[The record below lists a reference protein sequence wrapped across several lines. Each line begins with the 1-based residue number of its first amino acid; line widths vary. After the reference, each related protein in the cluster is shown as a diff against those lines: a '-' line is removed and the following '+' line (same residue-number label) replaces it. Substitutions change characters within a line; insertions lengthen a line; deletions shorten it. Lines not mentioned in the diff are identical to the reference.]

1 LERRN
6 FLRNVTLGT
15 GALLTNPL
23 LSIAEAERTAGRIP
37 NKKLPLS
44 QLKKPLA
51 IAMWDFSWILR
62 HHRYG
67 EFENWDKVLNELAER
82 GYNALRLDVM
92 PQYVAADTDGKI
104 TEEFRS
110 VKNGW
115 APAKWGNDYTM
126 SFRPREALL
135 EFLPMCKKYGFRVA
149 LSSWFTNHNTG
160 ARGIFNEEG
169 GALRAWTE
177 TLAFLQQHGL
187 LDDNIIYIDLLN
199 EYPKYFGYDWFHKQM
214 NSRGDVKSFK
224 ANNPN
229 AFVPDDLDMGKV
241 GGFNVLQQKF
251 MHEFGNDLIQKLK
264 ARFPAYPYQMS
275 VTYTTPLDSIDISQ
289 FGTLDYHLW
298 FTAAA
303 DIPNW
308 RSLGGIDQSKDN
320 RPAFKE
326 LLTFWEQKK
335 PEMTQWMD
343 KAITSVA
350 TKARQYN
357 ITCGN
362 TEGWGPV
369 GWLDHPELNWD
380 WVKEAGDIAVEL
392 AKKHSNYKY
401 ICSSNFTH
409 PQFKGIWED
418 IKWHRRITSRIKA

>member
-6 FLRNVTLGT
+6 FLKNVTLGT
-15 GALLTNPL
+15 GALFTDPL
-23 LSIAEAERTAGRIP
+23 LSKAETEKGVASHHK
-37 NKKLPLS
+37 KKLPLT

-177 TLAFLQQHGL
+177 TLAFLRQHRL

-214 NSRGDVKSFK
+214 NSRGDVKTFK

-251 MHEFGNDLIQKLK
+251 MHDFGNELIQKLK

-326 LLTFWEQKK
+326 LLTFWEEKK

-343 KAITSVA
+343 KAIANVA
-350 TKARQYN
+350 AKARQYS

-369 GWLDHPELNWD
+369 GWLDHPELSWD

-418 IKWHRRITSRIKA
+418 IKWHRKITSRIKA

>member
-1 LERRN
+1 MERRN
-6 FLRNVTLGT
+6 FVKNVALAASSLAT
-15 GALLTNPL
+15 GSFLSTTNATPAIL
-23 LSIAEAERTAGRIP
+23 NTEQQ
-37 NKKLPLS
+37 KLPLDK
-44 QLKKPLA
+44 LKKPLA

-67 EFENWDKVLNELAER
+67 EFENWDKVLHELAER
-82 GYNALRLDVM
+82 GYNAIRLDVM
-92 PQYVAADTDGKI
+92 PQYIAADTDGKI
-104 TEEFRS
+104 TKEFRS

-115 APAKWGNDYTM
+115 EPAKWGSDYTM
-126 SFRPREALL
+126 NFRPREALL
-135 EFLPMCKKYGFRVA
+135 EFLPLCKKYHFRVA
-149 LSSWFTNHNTG
+149 LSSWFINHNTG
-160 ARGIFNEEG
+160 PRGIFNEKG

-177 TLAFLQQHGL
+177 TLIFLQQHNL

-199 EYPKYFGYDWFHKQM
+199 EYPKYHGFDWFKKEM
-214 NSRGDVKSFK
+214 NARGDVNQFK
-224 ANNPN
+224 LNNPT
-229 AFVPDDLDMGKV
+229 AFVPDNLNMSAGA
-241 GGFNVLQQKF
+241 GYNGLQL
-251 MHEFGNDLIQKLK
+251 EFIHNFGENLIKQLK
-264 ARFPAYPYQMS
+264 DRFPAYPYQMS
-275 VTYTTPLDSIDISQ
+275 ATYTTPLDSIDISQ

-308 RSLGGIDQSKDN
+308 RTLAGIDQSKDN

-326 LLTFWEQKK
+326 LLRFWNEKK
-335 PEMTQWMD
+335 PEMTRWMD
-343 KAITSVA
+343 NAITAVA
-350 TKARQYN
+350 DKAKQFN

-369 GWLDHPELNWD
+369 GWLDHPDLDWK
-380 WVKEAGDIAVEL
+380 WVKEAADIAVEL

-418 IKWHRRITSRIKA
+418 VQWHRQITSKIKS

>member
-1 LERRN
+1 MERRN
-6 FLRNVTLGT
+6 FIKNITI
-15 GALLTNPL
+15 GASSLTTSSF
-23 LSIAEAERTAGRIP
+23 LSSNATAHAVANLP
-37 NKKLPLS
+37 HKNLPLEK
-44 QLKKPLA
+44 LKKPLA

-82 GYNALRLDVM
+82 GYNAIRLDVM
-92 PQYVAADTDGKI
+92 PQYVAADTDGKF

-135 EFLPMCKKYGFRVA
+135 EFLPLCKKYGFRIA
-149 LSSWFTNHNTG
+149 LSSWFTNHGTG
-160 ARGIFNEEG
+160 ARGIFSEEG
-169 GALRAWTE
+169 GALRAWAE
-177 TLAFLQQHGL
+177 TLAFLQQHNL
-187 LDDNIIYIDLLN
+187 LNDNVIYIDLLN
-199 EYPKYFGYDWFHKQM
+199 EYPRYFGFDWFHKQM
-214 NSRGDVKSFK
+214 NSRGDIKNFK

-229 AFVPDDLDMGKV
+229 AFVPDNLDMGKV
-241 GGFNVLQQKF
+241 GGFNTLQLQF

-264 ARFPAYPYQMS
+264 ARFPGYPYQMS
-275 VTYTTPLDSIDISQ
+275 VTYTTPLDSIDISK

-308 RSLGGIDQSKDN
+308 RALGGIDQSKDN
-320 RPAFKE
+320 RPAFNE
-326 LLTFWEQKK
+326 LLKFWEEKK

-343 KAITSVA
+343 KAITNVA
-350 TKARQYN
+350 NKAKEYN

-369 GWLDHPELNWD
+369 GWLDHPELNWN
-380 WVKEAGDIAVEL
+380 WVKEAADIAVEL
-392 AKKHSNYKY
+392 AKKHHSYKY

-418 IKWHRRITSRIKA
+418 INWHRKITSRIKA

>member
-1 LERRN
+1 MERRN
-6 FLRNVTLGT
+6 FIKNVTLGT
-15 GALLTNPL
+15 SSLLAGSV
-23 LSIAEAERTAGRIP
+23 LSVEASEQLRP
-37 NKKLPLS
+37 HYFHKKLSLDK
-44 QLKKPLA
+44 LKKPLA

-92 PQYVAADTDGKI
+92 PQYIAADTDGSI

-115 APAKWGNDYTM
+115 TPAKWGNDYTM

-135 EFLPMCKKYGFRVA
+135 EFLPLCKKYGIRVG

-160 ARGIFNEEG
+160 ERGLFKEKD

-177 TLAFLQQHGL
+177 TLSFLQEHNL

-199 EYPKYFGYDWFHKQM
+199 EYPKHHGYDWFKKEM
-214 NSRGDVKSFK
+214 NSRGDINQFK
-224 ANNPN
+224 LNNPT
-229 AFVPDDLDMGKV
+229 AFVPDNLEMGNV
-241 GGFNVLQQKF
+241 GGYNALQQKF
-251 MHEFGNDLIQKLK
+251 VQDFGNDLVQRLK
-264 ARFPAYPYQMS
+264 ARFPHYPYQMS
-275 VTYTTPLDSIDISQ
+275 VTYTTPLESVDISQ
-289 FGTLDYHLW
+289 FGTIDYHLW

-326 LLTFWEQKK
+326 LLKFWEDKK
-335 PEMTQWMD
+335 PEMILWMD
-343 KAITSVA
+343 KAITAVA
-350 TKARQYN
+350 DKARKNN

-369 GWLDHPELNWD
+369 GWLDHPELNWN
-380 WVKEAGDIAVEL
+380 WVKEAADIAVGL
-392 AKKHSNYKY
+392 SKKHDNYKY

-418 IKWHRRITSRIKA
+418 VKWHRKITSQIKA

>member
-1 LERRN
+1 MERRD
-6 FLRNVTLGT
+6 FLKNVTLSAG
-15 GALLTNPL
+15 
-23 LSIAEAERTAGRIP
+23 SIATGSFLSAANAAPVFADIKAP
-37 NKKLPLS
+37 KPPLDK
-44 QLKKPLA
+44 LKKPLA

-67 EFENWDKVLNELAER
+67 EFENWEKVLNELAER
-82 GYNALRLDVM
+82 GYNAIRLDVM
-92 PQYVAADTDGKI
+92 PQYVASDTDGRI

-115 APAKWGNDYTM
+115 TPAKWGNDFTM

-135 EFLPMCKKYGFRVA
+135 EFLPLCIKYGFRLA
-149 LSSWFTNHNTG
+149 LSGWFINHNTG
-160 ARGIFNEEG
+160 QRGIFTEEG
-169 GALRAWTE
+169 GALRAWSE
-177 TLAFLQQHGL
+177 TLAFLQQHNL
-187 LDDNIIYIDLLN
+187 LDDNVIYIDLLN
-199 EYPKYFGYDWFHKQM
+199 EYPKYHGYDWFKKEM
-214 NSRGDVKSFK
+214 NARGDINQFRI
-224 ANNPN
+224 NNPN
-229 AFVPDDLDMGKV
+229 AFVPDNLDMDNTAGY
-241 GGFNVLQQKF
+241 NRLQMEF
-251 MHEFGNDLIQKLK
+251 MHRFGNELIQKMK
-264 ARFPAYPYQMS
+264 ARFPAFPYQMS

-308 RSLGGIDQSKDN
+308 RALGGIDQSKDN
-320 RPAFKE
+320 RAAFRE
-326 LLTFWEQKK
+326 LLLFWKEKK

-343 KAITSVA
+343 KAITAVSG
-350 TKARQYN
+350 KAQQHN

-369 GWLDHPELNWD
+369 GWLDHPELDWN
-380 WVKEAGDIAVEL
+380 WVKEAADIAVDL

-418 IKWHRRITSRIKA
+418 IKWHRKITSKIKA

>member
-1 LERRN
+1 MERRN
-6 FLRNVTLGT
+6 FIKNVTLAT
-15 GALLTNPL
+15 GSLLAGSV
-23 LSIAEAERTAGRIP
+23 LSTAASEQHGQTLFH
-37 NKKLPLS
+37 NKLPLNK
-44 QLKKPLA
+44 LKKPLA

-92 PQYVAADTDGKI
+92 PQYIAADTDGSV

-110 VKNGW
+110 VKHGW

-135 EFLPMCKKYGFRVA
+135 EFLPMCKKYGFRVG
-149 LSSWFTNHNTG
+149 LSTWFTNHNTG
-160 ARGIFNEEG
+160 PRGIFNEKD

-177 TLAFLQQHGL
+177 TLLFLQQHHL

-199 EYPKYFGYDWFHKQM
+199 EYPKYHGYDWFKQEM
-214 NSRGDVKSFK
+214 NLRGDTNQFK
-224 ANNPN
+224 LNNPT
-229 AFVPDDLDMGKV
+229 AFVPDDLNMGNV
-241 GGFNVLQQKF
+241 GGYNVLQQKF
-251 MHEFGNDLIQKLK
+251 IKEFGNDLVKRLK
-264 ARFPAYPYQMS
+264 AKFPQYPYQMS
-275 VTYTTPLDSIDISQ
+275 VTYTTPLESVDVSE

-320 RPAFKE
+320 RPAFQE
-326 LLTFWEQKK
+326 LLTYWEEKK
-335 PEMTQWMD
+335 PEMTLWMD
-343 KAITSVA
+343 KAITAVA
-350 TKARQYN
+350 DKAKKNN

-369 GWLDHPELNWD
+369 GWLDHPELNWS
-380 WVKEAGDIAVEL
+380 WVKEAADIAVGL
-392 AKKHSNYKY
+392 AKKHNTYKY

-418 IKWHRRITSRIKA
+418 IKWHRKITSQIKA